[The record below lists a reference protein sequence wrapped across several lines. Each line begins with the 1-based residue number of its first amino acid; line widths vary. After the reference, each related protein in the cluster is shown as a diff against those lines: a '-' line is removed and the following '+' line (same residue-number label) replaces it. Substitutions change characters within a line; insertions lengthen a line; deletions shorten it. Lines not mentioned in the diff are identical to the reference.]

1 MCKYVVRQANS
12 KQCIPEVVRVEN
24 PLISIAKNSI
34 FCEDEKVI
42 RSIRPCLLYS
52 ILARLVI
59 TFIYAAKTN

>member
-34 FCEDEKVI
+34 FCEDEKDLFDHA
-42 RSIRPCLLYS
+42 CYT
-52 ILARLVI
+52 A
-59 TFIYAAKTN
+59 Y